1 MNTEA
6 EIRVKGM
13 QALIGALGLVDAE
26 RFMAANSRDRF
37 KTPTLLRFAG
47 RCPPRGPQFT
57 LGRPG
62 GELHRMAAPGFA
74 GHGVAR
80 FGGGRG

>member
-37 KTPTLLRFAG
+37 NYTEWRRQGLPEMALQDLAAAANQISSQL
-47 RCPPRGPQFT
+47 PRQSKA
-57 LGRPG
+57 
-62 GELHRMAAPGFA
+62 ES
-74 GHGVAR
+74 
-80 FGGGRG
+80 

>member
-1 MNTEA
+1 MNTET

-37 KTPTLLRFAG
+37 NYTEWRRLGLPDMAVQDLAAAANLI
-47 RCPPRGPQFT
+47 GPQ
-57 LGRPG
+57 LPG
-62 GELHRMAAPGFA
+62 QA
-74 GHGVAR
+74 GKL
-80 FGGGRG
+80 

>member
-13 QALIGALGLVDAE
+13 HALIGALGLVDAQ

-37 KTPTLLRFAG
+37 NYTEWRRQGLPVAANQISSQL
-47 RCPPRGPQFT
+47 PRQSKA
-57 LGRPG
+57 
-62 GELHRMAAPGFA
+62 ES
-74 GHGVAR
+74 
-80 FGGGRG
+80 

>member
-13 QALIGALGLVDAE
+13 QALIVALGLVDAE

-37 KTPTLLRFAG
+37 NYTEWRRLGLPDMGLQELAAAANHLSAAL
-47 RCPPRGPQFT
+47 PQ
-57 LGRPG
+57 PG
-62 GELHRMAAPGFA
+62 SN
-74 GHGVAR
+74 
-80 FGGGRG
+80 

>member
-26 RFMAANSRDRF
+26 RFMAATSRDRF
-37 KTPTLLRFAG
+37 NYTEWRRLSLSLVLAG
-47 RCPPRGPQFT
+47 CRPKRGHWAC
-57 LGRPG
+57 R
-62 GELHRMAAPGFA
+62 
-74 GHGVAR
+74 VI
-80 FGGGRG
+80 

>member
-26 RFMAANSRDRF
+26 RFMAATSRDRF
-37 KTPTLLRFAG
+37 NYTEWRRLGLPDSGLHELAAAANQLSSALQEQSGSVHAVK
-47 RCPPRGPQFT
+47 RGVW
-57 LGRPG
+57 
-62 GELHRMAAPGFA
+62 EA
-74 GHGVAR
+74 
-80 FGGGRG
+80 